1 MIKLTKTLTAM
12 LAAAALT
19 LTGLGVADATTL
31 PATMGAA
38 QDPTKVACFRSD
50 ITGGFVTNF
59 STSASCQFNNLWF
72 IGMPNDTFN
81 LNKNAAFTMRA
92 TSLANGTNCRIR
104 ARSRDQLVTASSTF
118 AQVTAINTWQTFVTS
133 TISVPSNSY
142 LYADCSIPQN
152 SSVSVV
158 TYTP

>member
-1 MIKLTKTLTAM
+1 MLKLTKTLTSM

-19 LTGLGVADATTL
+19 LTGLGVANAGTL

-38 QDPTKVACFRSD
+38 QDPTKVGCFRSD
-50 ITGGFVTNF
+50 IVGGFVTNF

-72 IGMPNDTFN
+72 IGLPNNTFN

-104 ARSRDQLVTASSTF
+104 ARSQNQLVTAASSF
-118 AQVTAINTWQTFVTS
+118 AQVSAINTWQTFATS
-133 TISVPSNSY
+133 TVSVPSGSY
-142 LYADCSIPQN
+142 LFADCSIPQN